1 MGAGRRTRRALA
13 VLATGLAVAAVAW
26 LGAAPALAAPGDPG
40 GAGPTPTAPGVHP
53 GVQTRTG
60 GAQCTANFLFTDGED
75 TFIGQAAHCSGTG
88 ASTETDGCRSA
99 SLPLGTEVEVGGA
112 SKPGELVYNSWLAM
126 QEAGETDRDACSFN
140 DFALVKLA
148 PEDAATASG
157 AVPFFGG
164 PSGVD
169 TDGARVGEV
178 VRSYGNSELRGGV
191 TLLSPKIGTVAGE
204 AGNGWSHDVLTVT
217 PGIPGDSG
225 SAFLSAD
232 GRALGVLST
241 LQFAPLPAS
250 NGISDLGRMLGYAR
264 DHGAG
269 DVELVTG

>member
-1 MGAGRRTRRALA
+1 MGSGRRTAT
-13 VLATGLAVAAVAW
+13 LATGAALAAAVW
-26 LGAAPALAAPGDPG
+26 LGGAPAVAAPGDP
-40 GAGPTPTAPGVHP
+40 APTAPGVHP
-53 GVQTRTG
+53 GVQTRTD
-60 GAQCTANFLFTDGED
+60 GAQCTANFLFRDGED
-75 TFIGQAAHCSGTG
+75 VYIGQAAHCSGTG
-88 ASTETDGCRSA
+88 AATETDGCDSG
-99 SLPLGTEVEVGGA
+99 SLPLGTAVEVGGA
-112 SKPGELVYNSWLAM
+112 SRPGELVYNSWLAM
-126 QEAGETDRDACSFN
+126 QEAGETDPDACAFN
-140 DFALVKLA
+140 DFALVELA

-157 AVPFFGG
+157 TVPFFGG

-191 TLLSPKIGTVAGE
+191 TLLSPKVGTVAGE
-204 AGNGWSHDVLTVT
+204 TGNGWSHDVLTVT

-250 NGISDLGRMLGYAR
+250 NGVSDLSRMLEYAR
-264 DHGAG
+264 AHGAG

>member
-1 MGAGRRTRRALA
+1 MGAGRSGRRTVAAL
-13 VLATGLAVAAVAW
+13 VTGAAVAAVTW
-26 LGAAPALAAPGDPG
+26 LGAAPATAAPADP
-40 GAGPTPTAPGVHP
+40 GPTPTAPGVHP
-53 GVQTRTG
+53 GVQTRTD
-60 GAQCTANFLFTDGED
+60 GAQCTANFLFRDGD
-75 TFIGQAAHCSGTG
+75 DVYIGQAAHCSGTG
-88 ASTETDGCRSA
+88 PATETDGCGSA

-112 SKPGELVYNSWLAM
+112 SRPGVLAYNSWIAM
-126 QEAGETDRDACSFN
+126 QEAGETDPDACAFN

-169 TDGARVGEV
+169 TDGAGVGEI

-191 TLLSPKIGTVAGE
+191 TLLSPKVGTVAAE
-204 AGNGWSHDVLTVT
+204 TGNGWSHDVLTAS

-225 SAFLSAD
+225 SAFLSSD

-241 LQFAPLPAS
+241 LQFAPVPAS
-250 NGISDLGRMLGYAR
+250 NGVSDLSRMLDYAR
-264 DHGAG
+264 SHGAG
-269 DVELVTG
+269 GVELVTG

>member
-1 MGAGRRTRRALA
+1 MGAARTVAALA
-13 VLATGLAVAAVAW
+13 AGAAVAAAAW
-26 LGAAPALAAPGDPG
+26 FGAAPAVAAPPAPG
-40 GAGPTPTAPGVHP
+40 PAPTAPGVHP
-53 GVQTRTG
+53 GVQTRTD

-75 TFIGQAAHCSGTG
+75 TYLGQAAHCSGTG
-88 ASTETDGCRSA
+88 AATETNGCDAA

-112 SKPGELVYNSWLAM
+112 TRPGTLVYSSWIAM
-126 QEAGETDRDACSFN
+126 QEAGETDADACAFN
-140 DFALVKLA
+140 DFALVALD
-148 PEDAATASG
+148 PRDAAGASG
-157 AVPFFGG
+157 AISFFGG

-169 TDGARVGEV
+169 TDGAPLGEV

-191 TLLSPKIGTVAGE
+191 TLLSPKIGTVAG
-204 AGNGWSHDVLTVT
+204 ARGNGWSHDVLTVT

-241 LQFAPLPAS
+241 LQFAPVPAS
-250 NGISDLGRMLGYAR
+250 NGISDLGRMLDYAR